1 MFPAQEALLHIQTRI
16 VDLVR
21 EKENIITT
29 RLLLQSDEI
38 GSLAQLGKISGAS
51 VEILPRERR
60 PEGVSGMDEIVQVRS
75 INLHFL

>member
-1 MFPAQEALLHIQTRI
+1 M
-16 VDLVR
+16 
-21 EKENIITT
+21 ITT

-51 VEILPRERR
+51 VEILPREQR

-75 INLHFL
+75 IFLCL

>member
-16 VDLVR
+16 IDIVP

-38 GSLAQLGKISGAS
+38 GPLLEVGKIGGANI
-51 VEILPRERR
+51 EILPREEL
-60 PEGVSGMDEIVQVRS
+60 PAGVSGTEEIVQVCYS
-75 INLHFL
+75 IFPIL